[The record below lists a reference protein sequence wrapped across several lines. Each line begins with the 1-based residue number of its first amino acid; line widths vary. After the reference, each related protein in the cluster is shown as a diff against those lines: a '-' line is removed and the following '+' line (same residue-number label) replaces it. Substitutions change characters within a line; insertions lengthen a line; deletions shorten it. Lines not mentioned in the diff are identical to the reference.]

1 MNTTYL
7 LSELPDLLAA
17 MQAEIAALRAR
28 VDLLEGMTPDLLS
41 TEEAAEL
48 LELHPNTIKSMI
60 ADGRLPASKYGGR
73 NWKIKRVDV
82 LALQERRP

>member
-17 MQAEIAALRAR
+17 MQAEIAELRAR